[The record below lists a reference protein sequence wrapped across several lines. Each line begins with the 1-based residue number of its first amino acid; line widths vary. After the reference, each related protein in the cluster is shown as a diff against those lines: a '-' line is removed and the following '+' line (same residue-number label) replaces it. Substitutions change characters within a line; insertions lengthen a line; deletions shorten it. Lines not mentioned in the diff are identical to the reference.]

1 MSNFPF
7 DKEISHFKT
16 AASIRQTMKLLNSLL
31 LVMVLFLTVILYI
44 LFHLEINEKPVVAD
58 IIILPE
64 GGTERVIK
72 VKELLDKGYSESG
85 KVLVSPLHIEH
96 FQENG
101 EPFLQEGDILPE
113 YEATSTWTNAVY
125 SVALME
131 EHGYNSAIVVSSDYH
146 MSRVKFS
153 YDKAAK
159 GKDIVFTYVSAGGPE
174 GKHWVETEMG
184 RYMATHEIFKILGYR
199 LGLYRFIDL

>member
-1 MSNFPF
+1 MTHFPF

-16 AASIRQTMKLLNSLL
+16 EASIRQTMKLLNSLL
-31 LVMVLFLTVILYI
+31 LVLVLFLTVILYI

-72 VKELLDKGYSESG
+72 VKELLDEGYSESG
-85 KVLVSPLHIEH
+85 KVLVSPLHVEH
-96 FQENG
+96 FQQLG
-101 EPFLQEGDILPE
+101 EPLLQEGDILPE

-131 EHGYNSAIVVSSDYH
+131 EHGYKSAIVVSSDYH
-146 MSRVKFS
+146 MNRVKFS
-153 YDKAAK
+153 YDKVAEGK
-159 GKDIVFTYVSAGGPE
+159 GIAFTYVSAGGPE
-174 GKHWVETEMG
+174 GKPWTETKIG